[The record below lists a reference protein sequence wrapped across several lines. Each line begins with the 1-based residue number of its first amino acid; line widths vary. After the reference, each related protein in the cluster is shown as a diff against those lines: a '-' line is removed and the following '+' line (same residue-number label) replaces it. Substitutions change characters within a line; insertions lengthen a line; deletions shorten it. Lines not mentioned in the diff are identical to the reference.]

1 MSEPA
6 VRRVVTQD
14 LAGAVAERLAVAVR
28 AGGHIALAGGSTP
41 RAAYERLAEMMLP
54 WGRCALWFGDERCVP
69 PDDERSNFGMVR
81 SALLGR
87 VPQPGPR
94 AERMEGE
101 RGPDDGAADYEQRL
115 HDEFG
120 PGMPQLDLV
129 LLGIGTDGHCA
140 SLFPGRPEVLERE
153 RAVVGVKDAGLEPY
167 VPRITLTLP
176 AINSA
181 RSVLFAVAGAD
192 KAQVVARAIAGDPQ
206 LPAGCVSPH
215 SGDLTFM
222 LDAAAAGETA
232 ASAEAGL

>member
-1 MSEPA
+1 MSEPT

-28 AGGHIALAGGSTP
+28 AGGQIALAGGSTP
-41 RAAYERLAEMMLP
+41 RAAYERLASMTLP
-54 WGRCALWFGDERCVP
+54 WGRCVLWFGDERSVP
-69 PDDERSNFGMVR
+69 PDDPNSNFGMVR

-94 AERMEGE
+94 VERMEGE
-101 RGPDDGAADYEQRL
+101 RGPHEGAADYERRL
-115 HDEFG
+115 HDAFG
-120 PGMPQLDLV
+120 PGMPKLDLV
-129 LLGIGTDGHCA
+129 LLGIGPDGHCA
-140 SLFPGRPEVLERE
+140 SLFPGRPELLERE
-153 RAVVGVKDAGLEPY
+153 RAVVGVDEAGLEPY

-181 RSVLFAVAGAD
+181 RSVLFAVAGSD
-192 KAQVVARAIAGDPQ
+192 KAHVVARAIAGDPQ

-222 LDAAAAGETA
+222 LDSAAAGEAT
-232 ASAEAGL
+232 SPEGGP